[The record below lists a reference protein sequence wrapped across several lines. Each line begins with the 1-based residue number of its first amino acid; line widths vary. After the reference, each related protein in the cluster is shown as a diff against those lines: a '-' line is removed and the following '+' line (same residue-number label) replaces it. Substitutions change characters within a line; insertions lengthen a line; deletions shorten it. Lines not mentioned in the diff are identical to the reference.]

1 MRALRLSPQIHY
13 EPLDTATRPPSAA
26 LRRQLD
32 RIITD
37 GWKLGRY
44 RLALQP
50 PINWKHA
57 NRSFEFHA
65 HAWDPVSLLIAG
77 YEGLGEERYLDA
89 ALAICDDWLR
99 VHQAPLL
106 EGDRETA
113 LNAAEAHTD
122 TMAWYDMGTGQ
133 RAYRLAYLADVMG
146 RNEHTNP
153 TRFAQLFEAVR
164 FHCQLL
170 SRSSFFADHTNHG
183 LYQALGQL
191 AAARRFRFLTEFE
204 LVYKQASG
212 RLDLMFERSFFE
224 SGVHREH
231 SPGYHL
237 MILNSLLGARS
248 AGLLSQETYERLRL
262 AEEALGW
269 MLGPRGTL
277 ATIGDTDYNELST
290 PPEQLG
296 QFRNPHVLHAMSGG
310 QVGEPPESGLRAYL
324 DAGVVFVRDR
334 RHGCYLAHAAAF
346 HSRTHKHAD
355 HFTFVWWDRDEEVLV
370 DPGRFGYLQ
379 KTAPGSEEHRQGF
392 WYADP
397 RRIYVEKTRAHNCV
411 EIDEQDYPRRGVKPF
426 GSALIQAEQQGDLY
440 VTGAETRHL
449 GHVRH
454 RRNLVLRPGHF
465 MLVLDWLYDRTGG
478 VHDFKQW
485 FQLGQQWEPDGA
497 DEVGT
502 NYYSSLSGQ
511 RIWITTLLS
520 PAAPVSN
527 HGQTK
532 PYMSGWRSDKAE
544 SLIPTTSLHFSAA
557 GGTAAFATLLL
568 LGSGQP
574 AAGTRANKT
583 LRKGRFCWTEAEQ
596 QRSVETNW
604 LDDKLHAVFE

>member
-13 EPLDTATRPPSAA
+13 EPLDSASRPPSAA

-44 RLALQP
+44 QLALQP

-65 HAWDPVSLLIAG
+65 HAWDPVSLLITG
-77 YEGLGEERYLDA
+77 YEGLGEERYLEA

-146 RNEHTNP
+146 RNEHTDP

-204 LVYKQASG
+204 LVHKQASA

-248 AGLLSQETYERLRL
+248 AGLLSKKTHERLRL

-277 ATIGDTDYNELST
+277 ATIADTDYNERVDATRANLAISDNQRAT
-290 PPEQLG
+290 
-296 QFRNPHVLHAMSGG
+296 RDVAAASRA
-310 QVGEPPESGLRAYL
+310 EPPESGLTAY
-324 DAGVVFVRDR
+324 AR
-334 RHGCYLAHAAAF
+334 RHGCVCPLTPPRLLPRACCGAF
-346 HSRTHKHAD
+346 HSRTHKHARTI
-355 HFTFVWWDRDEEVLV
+355 HIRLFGWLSRDDEVLV
-370 DPGRFGYLQ
+370 RPCRFGYLQ
-379 KTAPGSEEHRQGF
+379 KTARIGGGDQQGF
-392 WYADP
+392 WYARP
-397 RRIYVEKTRAHNCV
+397 ATHLRRETRAHSNC
-411 EIDEQDYPRRGVKPF
+411 G
-426 GSALIQAEQQGDLY
+426 
-440 VTGAETRHL
+440 
-449 GHVRH
+449 
-454 RRNLVLRPGHF
+454 
-465 MLVLDWLYDRTGG
+465 
-478 VHDFKQW
+478 
-485 FQLGQQWEPDGA
+485 
-497 DEVGT
+497 
-502 NYYSSLSGQ
+502 
-511 RIWITTLLS
+511 
-520 PAAPVSN
+520 
-527 HGQTK
+527 
-532 PYMSGWRSDKAE
+532 
-544 SLIPTTSLHFSAA
+544 
-557 GGTAAFATLLL
+557 
-568 LGSGQP
+568 
-574 AAGTRANKT
+574 
-583 LRKGRFCWTEAEQ
+583 
-596 QRSVETNW
+596 
-604 LDDKLHAVFE
+604 